1 MADESLDYDTDEYWD
16 LVIRFRRSQRDVGMF
31 MDGTGV
37 VLRCHPR
44 YACNMPCAIHGPS
57 DHHMRYWP
65 TYWRQDL
72 LSFERLCEHGIGHP
86 DPDSLRYI
94 QDHQGVS
101 MMRAVSTHGCDGC
114 CAPPEE
120 P

>member
-1 MADESLDYDTDEYWD
+1 MGDNLDYDTDEFWD
-16 LVIRFRRSQRDVGMF
+16 LVIGFRRRLPGVGIF

-37 VLRCHPR
+37 ILRCHPV

-65 TYWRQDL
+65 TLWRQDEMM
-72 LSFERLCEHGIGHP
+72 FERTCEHGIGHP
-86 DPDSLRYI
+86 DPDSMRYI
-94 QDHQGVS
+94 KDH
-101 MMRAVSTHGCDGC
+101 HGPTEAKNRSIHSCDGC